1 MSKKMIYLKIII
13 VSLCLL
19 ALTGCS
25 FTKKDN
31 SFIIDVVND
40 ETNMKAELSTWN
52 EGYFENKTK
61 YVHSGNLCMYSV
73 RQHYRLC

>member
-40 ETNMKAELSTWN
+40 ETNMKAELS
-52 EGYFENKTK
+52 
-61 YVHSGNLCMYSV
+61 
-73 RQHYRLC
+73 